1 MNTTTESL
9 PSVNPCDP
17 ACSDHT
23 GLAILYVDP
32 DPVGRRYFR
41 QLFKERFHV
50 LDAADPCSALAVLK
64 RQGAQIGIVILD
76 EALLEERNG
85 LLKNSLA
92 AHPGIIHVV
101 SVGFARLTS
110 DLGAYY
116 EAGQLRHI
124 VKPWD
129 VADVEIKLRR
139 ALEFQLLRQRRDA
152 CAQPSLM
159 VADAVG

>member
-1 MNTTTESL
+1 M
-9 PSVNPCDP
+9 NPCEP
-17 ACSDHT
+17 VRFDHAS
-23 GLAILYVDP
+23 LAILYVDP

-50 LDAADPCSALAVLK
+50 LDAADPCSALAVLR
-64 RQGAQIGIVILD
+64 RQGPQIGVVILD

-85 LLKNSLA
+85 LLKTSLA

-116 EAGQLRHI
+116 EADQLRHI
-124 VKPWD
+124 IKPWD
-129 VADVEIKLRR
+129 VAHVEIKLRR

-152 CAQPSLM
+152 CARPALM
-159 VADAVG
+159 VADGVG